1 MSHRGSA
8 GHASAEAP
16 ELSPNAPRTTS
27 LADLDAGGAAVGSL
41 VAGRAR
47 AVPGEGPLGAPLALV
62 GEQPGDVEDLAG
74 RQLVGPAGHLLDRA
88 FAAANIARKDCYLT
102 NAVKHFK
109 FAQRGKR
116 RIRQKPTAGE
126 VSHYRGWLEAALEL
140 AAPRLV
146 VALGTTALLAP
157 AGKALTISSSRGR
170 RASRALGRLRHS
182 ASLIGAQN
190 PAGEEDCG
198 FCSHPGRSASG
209 AGAVRGGLNR
219 RLCQPELRLRRT
231 NGELPAAPALFMG
244 SQPSHEEGTWP

>member
-27 LADLDAGGAAVGSL
+27 LADLDAGGAAVGSF

-62 GEQPGDVEDLAG
+62 GEQPGDVEDLEG
-74 RQLVGPAGHLLDRA
+74 RPLVGPAGHLLDRA
-88 FAAANIARKDCYLT
+88 LAGASIARKDCYLT

-126 VSHYRGWLEAALEL
+126 VSHYRWWLEVALEL

-146 VALGTTALLAP
+146 LALGTTALLAL
-157 AGKALTISSSRGR
+157 AGKALTISSSRG
-170 RASRALGRLRHS
+170 AAHLRHWDGFVTVHPS
-182 ASLIGAQN
+182 SVLRTPREKRTVAFAAILADLRAARELSE
-190 PAGEEDCG
+190 AG
-198 FCSHPGRSASG
+198 
-209 AGAVRGGLNR
+209 
-219 RLCQPELRLRRT
+219 
-231 NGELPAAPALFMG
+231 
-244 SQPSHEEGTWP
+244 